1 MSRLAA
7 LTTLAALVLLTS
19 TAADAKTRFTPPLG
33 PAFGDFVT
41 CIVQNV
47 GKKPRTVRISLHAG
61 DGVELAAQTYEIA
74 PGRMLAPMSEA
85 VWGAYCA
92 FEGLNRKVRGFAAIT
107 RSNETLLMVPA
118 E

>member
-7 LTTLAALVLLTS
+7 LAALVLLTA
-19 TAADAKTRFTPPLG
+19 TAAEAKTRFTPPLG
-33 PAFGDFVT
+33 PAFGDSVS

-47 GKKPRTVRISLHAG
+47 GTKARTVRVSLHAS
-61 DGVELAAQTYEIA
+61 DGVELAAGTYEIA
-74 PGRMLAPMSEA
+74 PGRILVPMSEA

-92 FEGLNRKVRGFAAIT
+92 FEGLNRKVRGFAAQ
-107 RSNETLLMVPA
+107 RNDANETLLLVPA